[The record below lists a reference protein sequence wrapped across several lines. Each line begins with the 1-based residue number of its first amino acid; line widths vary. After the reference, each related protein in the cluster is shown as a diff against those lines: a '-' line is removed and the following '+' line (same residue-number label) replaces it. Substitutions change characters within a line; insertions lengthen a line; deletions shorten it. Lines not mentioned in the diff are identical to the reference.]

1 MNLFNNREIAT
12 AIWLLIIF
20 ILMLFKRDIRKS
32 LFNVLKAFFKIK
44 ILTSIILMI
53 AYTAGIVFLLNMANL
68 WNTSL
73 LKDTVVWF
81 CFTGIVMSFDL
92 VTSKKDQNLFRKI
105 IIDNIKIVIIIEF
118 IVNTYTFSLGGE
130 LVFIPVLTLIVI
142 MEVVAKTDD
151 KYSSVAKLM
160 NGLQIIIGIIILIYA
175 MSNVVSDYKNFGSLD
190 TLRNF
195 LLAPL
200 LFILFFPF
208 IYFILLFANYELL
221 LIPLNLGYEKSRK
234 LKRYAKRKI
243 IKHCL
248 LSLKK
253 VKKALNMNTYNLMH
267 IRNKEDV
274 DKMIKAY
281 KNQT

>member
-20 ILMLFKRDIRKS
+20 IFILFKRDIRKS
-32 LFNVLKAFFKIK
+32 LFNVLKASFKIK

-118 IVNTYTFSLGGE
+118 IVNTYTFSLVGE
-130 LVFIPVLTLIVI
+130 LVFIPILTLIVI

-160 NGLQIIIGIIILIYA
+160 NGLQVIIGIIILIYA

-221 LIPLNLGYEKSRK
+221 LIRLNLGYEKSRK

-267 IRNKEDV
+267 IRNREDV

-281 KNQT
+281 KNQA